1 MKNPGSWFLINLL
14 WQLAAVQPAAVQ
26 LAAVQPAAGQWVGI
40 LL

>member
-14 WQLAAVQPAAVQ
+14 WQLAAVQ